1 MKSRIQ
7 DFGLKMIK
15 KNIFALAVLALT
27 AASVSAQI
35 ARPIPDSS
43 LSKTNSID
51 VMTRQV
57 QVIPAPAQ
65 ALAAPAAGETA
76 PPGGNQG
83 QPGQV
88 YERSWTSFFIGQ
100 TVSYDRKTYG
110 APSFNS
116 IKINDDGGI
125 STYSGTREISRAP
138 APFGRAAV
146 VLSTTNNQATGKASQ
161 PTPDFIFV
169 ARPIFTS
176 AESFYGLAPSKFEY
190 VSVLKDDFYGF

>member
-1 MKSRIQ
+1 
-7 DFGLKMIK
+7 MIK

-27 AASVSAQI
+27 AASASAQI

-51 VMTRQV
+51 IMTRQ
-57 QVIPAPAQ
+57 IMPAPAQ
-65 ALAAPAAGETA
+65 ALASAFPAPGESA
-76 PPGGNQG
+76 PSGGNQG

-110 APSFNS
+110 PPSFTS
-116 IKINDDGGI
+116 IKINEDGAI

-138 APFGRAAV
+138 APVGRAAV
-146 VLSTTNNQATGKASQ
+146 VLSTINQAGGKASQ
-161 PTPDFIFV
+161 PTPSFILI

-176 AESFYGLAPSKFEY
+176 SESFYGLAPSKFEY

>member
-1 MKSRIQ
+1 
-7 DFGLKMIK
+7 MIK

-27 AASVSAQI
+27 AASASAQI